1 MISESLAKQYYNR
14 SIGWLANAKTEEERI
29 KFEPYVAVFA
39 TILEL
44 DKKEVKYLI
53 EFANYIK

>member
-29 KFEPYVAVFA
+29 KFESYVAVFA

-44 DKKEVKYLI
+44 DKKRSKA
-53 EFANYIK
+53 FN